1 MKAKVTATLIAMSLV
16 FLTIPVQ
23 AETVSENEIPNETG
37 VVNEVTKEP
46 ETPEIPDVIK
56 AQPEEIIA
64 ETSLDGTPVAP
75 ELTEEEFMEMLTLS
89 GVNEGSAD
97 FIERL
102 YNVALGRASEAK
114 GKQDWLN
121 ALSGG
126 ATGADLARGF
136 LYSAEFLNKGT
147 SNEEFL
153 NVLYSTFFDRA
164 ADAEGMNGWLKA
176 LNEGTSRQQIVD
188 GFIGSQEYANLCAT
202 YRILPGTGVTPT
214 VEIEPTEETTGFATR
229 LYSTCLGRTPDA
241 KGLNDWAKALA
252 SQQASGTKVAE
263 GFFFSDEFTSANVSN
278 EEYITRLYRT
288 FFNREPDQEGF
299 NSWLYTLQVGYSR
312 KYVFNGFANS
322 DEWKLVCQN
331 YQIAAG
337 TPSALTANDTASVIV
352 KDEATQATCRHAWLP
367 GPAKDYALDG
377 HTPMHYHYFYCQKCG
392 ARINGDPY

>member
-1 MKAKVTATLIAMSLV
+1 MKKKIATILTTALILSM
-16 FLTIPVQ
+16 IPVNVY
-23 AETVSENEIPNETG
+23 AEDVSGNEIPEITETAS
-37 VVNEVTKEP
+37 
-46 ETPEIPDVIK
+46 ETPETVTED
-56 AQPEEIIA
+56 PETEVTEIA
-64 ETSLDGTPVAP
+64 EPVMTQEPEDIPEISLDGTPVTSEEVE

-121 ALSGG
+121 ALNEG

-176 LNEGTSRQQIVD
+176 LNEGYTRQQIVD
-188 GFIGSQEYANLCAT
+188 GFIGSQEYSNLCAT
-202 YRILPGTGVTPT
+202 YRIDPGTGVIPN
-214 VEIEPTEETTGFATR
+214 VDIEPTEETLGFATR

-263 GFFFSDEFTSANVSN
+263 GFFFSDEFVSSN
-278 EEYITRLYRT
+278 ISDAEYILRLYKT
-288 FFNREPDQEGF
+288 FFNREPDREGLDG
-299 NSWLYTLQVGYSR
+299 WTTALRDGYSR

-322 DEWKLVCQN
+322 DEWKQVCRQ
-331 YQIAAG
+331 YEIVSG
-337 TPSALTANDTASVIV
+337 TPSELTASDYSS
-352 KDEATQATCRHAWLP
+352 KLCDPATCHHIWSGYGLP
-367 GPAKDYALDG
+367 GRIIVR
-377 HTPMHYHYFYCQKCG
+377 HCERCG
-392 ARINGDPY
+392 TRIVEHH